1 MIRCIIFMTQNHPL
15 YGGYQKAYSYE
26 QIKKVDCSKLA
37 ISKYENLKNGESN
50 MKYVLD
56 RILKN

>member
-15 YGGYQKAYSYE
+15 YGWYQKAYSYE
-26 QIKKVDCSKLA
+26 QIKKVDYSKLA

-56 RILKN
+56 RILKK

>member
-1 MIRCIIFMTQNHPL
+1 MIRCIIFMTENHPL
-15 YGGYQKAYSYE
+15 YGWYQKAYSYE
-26 QIKKVDCSKLA
+26 QIKKVDY
-37 ISKYENLKNGESN
+37 SKYENLKNGESN